1 VYRVPI
7 SLFRGIARLRT
18 SYALGFRFHFFS
30 VLSSF
35 LKMTT
40 TLENSPQQTTT
51 DLKSL
56 ASDVVRRAKEGGAS
70 AAECVIREGD
80 EFSTTV
86 RLGQVETLK
95 ESGSRSIGV
104 RVFFGQRAAST
115 YSSDFSPA
123 GIERMLKSA
132 LELARITSED
142 PYAGIPEVT
151 ELGSIKGNLD
161 LYHEDVYS
169 LPGAER
175 IDYARRA
182 EKAAL
187 DSDARIKNSDGG
199 SFDAATGQKI
209 LVNSHGFVGQYRR
222 SYCSVA
228 AVPIAQDESGNMQ
241 RDYWY
246 SVSRSLGHLEPA
258 ERVGKEA
265 ARRTLRRLG
274 ARKAKTATVPVILDP
289 MVARSM
295 LEHIFEGVNGDSV
308 YRGASFLAGKLGER
322 IAGTNVT
329 VVDDGTMVGG
339 FGTSPFDGE
348 GVPTRRTVVIEK
360 GVLKSYLLN
369 TYTAK
374 KLGLATTA
382 NASRGLAGTPG
393 IGPGNYF
400 LEPGSK
406 TAKQIIGEIK
416 DGLYVTEF
424 LGHGANL
431 VTGDYSRGASGMWIV
446 NGELAYPVEEI
457 TVAGNL
463 KEMFKN
469 ISEIGSDLE
478 FRGSVA
484 SPTIRMDGL
493 TVGGE

>member
-1 VYRVPI
+1 MSPTE
-7 SLFRGIARLRT
+7 LETRT
-18 SYALGFRFHFFS
+18 P
-30 VLSSF
+30 
-35 LKMTT
+35 K
-40 TLENSPQQTTT
+40 LET
-51 DLKSL
+51 DLREVAQDL
-56 ASDVVRRAKEGGAS
+56 VRRAMAGSAS
-70 AAECVIREGD
+70 AAEAVVREGD

-95 ESGSRSIGV
+95 ESGSRAVGV
-104 RVFFGQRAAST
+104 RVFFGKRAAST
-115 YSSDFSPA
+115 YSSDFSRE
-123 GIERMLKSA
+123 GLDRMLNSA
-132 LELARITSED
+132 LALAKITSED
-142 PYAGIPEVT
+142 PFGGIPEP
-151 ELGSIKGNLD
+151 EQLGQLTGDLD

-187 DSDARIKNSDGG
+187 DFDPRIKNSEGG
-199 SFDAATGQKI
+199 SFDAATGHKV
-209 LVNSHGFVGQYRR
+209 LANSHGFVGEYRR

-228 AVPIAQDESGNMQ
+228 AIPIAQDDDGGMQ

-246 SVSRSLGHLEPA
+246 SVARTLSKLDAPEK
-258 ERVGKEA
+258 VGKIA
-265 ARRTLRRLG
+265 AERTLRRLG
-274 ARKAKTATVPVILDP
+274 ARKVKTAHVPVVLDP
-289 MVARSM
+289 MVATSM

-308 YRGASFLAGKLGER
+308 YRGASFLAGKLGEK
-322 IAGTNVT
+322 IAGPNVT
-329 VVDDGTMVGG
+329 VIDDGTMPGG
-339 FGTSPFDGE
+339 FGTTPFDGE
-348 GVPTRRTVVIEK
+348 GIRTRRTVVIEN
-360 GVLKSYLLN
+360 GILKSYLLN

-374 KLGLATTA
+374 KLGLETTA

-400 LEPGSK
+400 LQLGTK
-406 TAKQIIGEIK
+406 TPKQIIADIK

-463 KEMFKN
+463 KDMFNN
-469 ISEIGSDLE
+469 ISEIGCDLE

-484 SPTIRMDGL
+484 SPTIRIDGL